1 MGNKPVTKRSAPT
14 RVKNLEESIYEAMR
28 RNGQVVPQAVEDVL
42 RAEAE
47 GAGTGECGDLPA
59 ELQDPYTVLRRSSEK
74 KILEFQP
81 NERGVDAETQKE
93 VARAARAARAGKEI
107 PAEVE
112 ERMRRDREAADR
124 ENQD

>member
-1 MGNKPVTKRSAPT
+1 MGNKPVTKKSVPT

-28 RNGQVVPQAVEDVL
+28 RNGQVVPQTIEDVL

-59 ELQDPYTVLRRSSEK
+59 ELQNPYTVLRHSCERK
-74 KILEFQP
+74 TLEFRP
-81 NERGVDAETQKE
+81 AERSVDSETE
-93 VARAARAARAGKEI
+93 PEITRAARAARAGKEI
-107 PAEVE
+107 SAEIE